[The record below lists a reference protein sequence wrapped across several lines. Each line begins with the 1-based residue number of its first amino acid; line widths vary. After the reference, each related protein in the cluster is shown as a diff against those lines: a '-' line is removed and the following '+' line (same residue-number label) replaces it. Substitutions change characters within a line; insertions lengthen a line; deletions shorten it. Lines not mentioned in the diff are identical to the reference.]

1 MPFAVPVSPLATILF
16 MALAL
21 VMFAFVVRA
30 ARRSSAGEG
39 SSRRNDRS
47 RIGIIIQGVGIGIAG
62 FGPIHGILPALSPVS
77 IAQCLVVL
85 LLMLGAIR
93 LFASSSRALGRNWSL
108 VARTRTD
115 HELVRRGP
123 YARIRHPIY
132 LGLLLFLL
140 ALACAFGHWAL
151 VGYGFWTVEEKGSSA
166 RLGELGFLDVH
177 RDIVWRRD
185 GAAVQLLEITFMP
198 R

>member
-47 RIGIIIQGVGIGIAG
+47 RIGIIIQGVGVGFAG

-85 LLMLGAIR
+85 LLMLGAIG

-140 ALACAFGHWAL
+140 ALACAFGHWAQL
-151 VGYGFWTVEEKGSSA
+151 IFALPVYLTGTAMRIRIED
-166 RLGELGFLDVH
+166 R
-177 RDIVWRRD
+177 
-185 GAAVQLLEITFMP
+185 LLEAEFGDEFRDYARSTPAVIP
-198 R
+198 KLG